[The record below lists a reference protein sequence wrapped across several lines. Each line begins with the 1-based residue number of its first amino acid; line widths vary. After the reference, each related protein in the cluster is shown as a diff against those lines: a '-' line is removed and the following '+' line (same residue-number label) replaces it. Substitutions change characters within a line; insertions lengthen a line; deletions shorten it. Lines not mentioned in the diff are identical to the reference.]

1 MRIVV
6 TGGAGFIGSHL
17 CERLLAQGHQVVCFD
32 NFDDFYSREA
42 KQQNLSAIAEHPGFT
57 LVHGDIRHPGDSAN
71 ALRGA
76 AAVVHL
82 AARPGVRPSL
92 RDPGLYAEINVRGT
106 IHLLEA
112 VRHQGVEH
120 VVLGSSSSV
129 YGVQEGGPFDEEATP
144 CRPASPYGASKL
156 AAEVYC
162 ATYHRLYGT
171 PVTCL
176 RFFTVYGPRQRPDMA
191 IHRFTRLIEEGRPLP
206 VYGDGTTRRDYTY
219 VDDVIDGIVRAVER
233 PDGYQVYNLGNSEA
247 VALRDLIAII
257 ERVLGKTAVTSTEP
271 PQPGD
276 VPITHASIDRAR
288 RALGFRPQVKIEEG
302 VRRFVE
308 LFRAHR
314 TAVAAVP
321 DGGPRGKGT

>member
-17 CERLLAQGHQVVCFD
+17 CERLLAGRHEVVCFD
-32 NFDDFYSREA
+32 NFDDFYSHEA

-57 LVHGDIRHPGDSAN
+57 LVRGDIRNPGDAAN
-71 ALRGA
+71 ALRHA
-76 AAVVHL
+76 NAVVHL

-92 RDPGLYAEINVRGT
+92 RDPGLYEEINVRGT

-112 VRHQGVEH
+112 ARGQGVKH
-120 VVLGSSSSV
+120 VVFGSSSSV

-156 AAEVYC
+156 AAEVYS
-162 ATYHRLYGT
+162 ATYQRLYGT

-191 IHRFTRLIEEGRPLP
+191 IHRFTRLIEEGRPVP
-206 VYGDGTTRRDYTY
+206 VYGDGTSRRDYTY
-219 VDDVIDGIVRAVER
+219 VDDVIDGIVRAIER
-233 PDGYQVYNLGNSEA
+233 PDGYQVYNLGNSET

-257 ERVLGKTAVTSTEP
+257 ERALGKTAVASTEP

-276 VPITHASIDRAR
+276 VPITHASIERAGR
-288 RALGFRPQVKIEEG
+288 HLGYRPQIKIEEG

-308 LFRAHR
+308 WFRAQR
-314 TAVAAVP
+314 TPASVVA
-321 DGGPRGKGT
+321 DGGP